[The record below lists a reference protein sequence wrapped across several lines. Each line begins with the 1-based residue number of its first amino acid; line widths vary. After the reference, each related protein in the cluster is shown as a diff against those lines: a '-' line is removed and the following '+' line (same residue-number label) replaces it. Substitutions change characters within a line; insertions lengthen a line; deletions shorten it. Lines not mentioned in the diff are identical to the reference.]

1 MKLIDIGR
9 SGQIR
14 TVMMRYKINLH
25 APVFG
30 WDKIRIRTYLVKY
43 SKFSSVRRF
52 EVYGENG
59 QLKIE
64 ALAVWSMMSLEKMK
78 LVAIP
83 SEVKDMIEP
92 YSGQT
97 CVEKI
102 QAPEEGDIIK
112 LQLRPDDFD
121 HNGHVNNSKYFSFSS
136 LGISDDINDGM
147 TLKQAVIAY
156 EHGISYGADAYLMSS
171 LRDEGQNIIIS
182 QKLYFEDT
190 RYALIHLVYGK

>member
-14 TVMMRYKINLH
+14 TVMMRYKINVH

-64 ALAVWSMMSLEKMK
+64 DLAVWSMMSLEKMK

-92 YSGQT
+92 YSGQKW
-97 CVEKI
+97 V
-102 QAPEEGDIIK
+102 
-112 LQLRPDDFD
+112 DDFQHEIRMSD
-121 HNGHVNNSKYFSFSS
+121 HPAEDISPMRWNLQIGLDGIFQSVGKDNGQFSF
-136 LGISDDINDGM
+136 I
-147 TLKQAVIAY
+147 Y
-156 EHGISYGADAYLMSS
+156 
-171 LRDEGQNIIIS
+171 R
-182 QKLYFEDT
+182 
-190 RYALIHLVYGK
+190 